1 MVDIKRSFFKAAV
14 KAKLFFRGQ
23 RNILWEIE
31 VICYN
36 IRKATQIVTRPNE
49 NRNHLPRFPA
59 PLNSDNISIWP
70 NKLSNKFSPTNST
83 QIWNEKKNHRIFF
96 PKNFTIWRF
105 STWVCQHHIWS
116 ECLKLS
122 YFASLQTYCRILTQN
137 KQTKILSPK
146 SYLIIIWHKN
156 LT

>member
-1 MVDIKRSFFKAAV
+1 LVVDIKRSFFKAAV

-23 RNILWEIE
+23 RNILWAIE

-36 IRKATQIVTRPNE
+36 IRKATQIVTQPNE

-70 NKLSNKFSPTNST
+70 NKLFNKFSPTNST

-96 PKNFTIWRF
+96 
-105 STWVCQHHIWS
+105 
-116 ECLKLS
+116 L
-122 YFASLQTYCRILTQN
+122 
-137 KQTKILSPK
+137 KILPFGAFPHECVNTIFDLNVWSWVTLLHCK
-146 SYLIIIWHKN
+146 
-156 LT
+156 LTAESWRKINKLKFCRRKAI